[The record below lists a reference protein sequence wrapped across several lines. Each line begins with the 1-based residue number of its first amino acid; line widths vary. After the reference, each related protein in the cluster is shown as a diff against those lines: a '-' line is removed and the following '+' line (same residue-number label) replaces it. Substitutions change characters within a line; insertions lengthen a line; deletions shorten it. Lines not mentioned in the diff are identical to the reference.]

1 MSSCQARR
9 SRNIGG
15 ARRTLVLVADLAQLA
30 RDHSD
35 ATAEQV
41 AHLRALVA
49 DWGLIA
55 DLSFSD
61 LVLWLPTWN
70 GGGYV
75 AAAHRRP
82 DTGRTLFSE
91 DVIGDFVPKGRRP
104 HMDRALVTALPTSA
118 PLPAGAGDVQVY
130 PLHSDGRV
138 IALVAR
144 YRAAGGDRVPGR
156 LELAYQEA
164 ADELSAMMITGD
176 FPIPE
181 RDSTHQLRVGGGF
194 IRLDPSGQVVFA
206 TPNATSAFRRLGVAV
221 DIEGTS
227 LGRLAARIHDR
238 ADGSDPQV
246 ARVASGRVA
255 GQVEIVHAGT
265 TVMLE
270 SVPLRRGGSSTGAV
284 ILVRDVSEL
293 RSRERALVTTEA
305 SLRELHHR
313 VKNNLQMVAAL
324 LRLQSRRVNSA
335 EARTAL
341 AEAGQRIG
349 AIAVVH
355 EILSAAPQDEVD
367 LDLVVD
373 RVIDLARD
381 LAPSAQVR
389 KDGLLGGMDSDVA
402 GPVAM
407 CLAELVGNALEHGGE
422 DVAVTLFCRRSP
434 SALSIRVVDNGPGIP
449 ADMDPATEGGLGLQ
463 IVRTLVAENGGQVT
477 WERPSDGGSVVEIA
491 FPLGVNGNVL

>member
-1 MSSCQARR
+1 M
-9 SRNIGG
+9 
-15 ARRTLVLVADLAQLA
+15 ADLVQLA

-41 AHLRALVA
+41 AQLRALVA
-49 DWGLIA
+49 DWGIIA

-91 DVIGDFVPKGRRP
+91 DVIGHFVPKGRRP
-104 HMDRALVTALPTSA
+104 HMDKALVSAQPTTA
-118 PLPAGAGDVQVY
+118 PLPAGAGDVQVF
-130 PLHSDGRV
+130 PLRSDGRV
-138 IALVAR
+138 MALVAR
-144 YRAAGGDRVPGR
+144 YHAASGDRTQGR
-156 LELAYQEA
+156 LEAAYQEA
-164 ADELSAMMITGD
+164 ADDLSVMMMAGD
-176 FPIPE
+176 FPLAG

-194 IRLDPSGQVVFA
+194 MRLDAAGHVVFA

-221 DIEGTS
+221 DLEGSS

-238 ADGSDPQV
+238 ADGSDPHV
-246 ARVASGRVA
+246 ARVASGQVA
-255 GQVEIVHAGT
+255 GQVEIDHAGT
-265 TVMLE
+265 TVMLQ
-270 SVPLRRGGSSTGAV
+270 SIPLSRSGTAIGAV

-293 RSRERALVTTEA
+293 RSRERALITSEA

-367 LDLVVD
+367 LDLVAD
-373 RVIDLARD
+373 RVLALAAE
-381 LAPSAQVR
+381 LAPSARVR
-389 KDGLLGGMDSDVA
+389 KEGWLGKMPSDVA
-402 GPVAM
+402 SPVAM
-407 CLAELVGNALEHGGE
+407 CLAELVGNAVEHGGE
-422 DVAVTLFCRRSP
+422 DVVVTLLCRRSTTE
-434 SALSIRVVDNGPGIP
+434 LLIRVEDNGPGIP
-449 ADMDPATEGGLGLQ
+449 PDVDLATEGGLGLQ
-463 IVRTLVAENGGQVT
+463 IVHTLVAENGGQVS
-477 WERPSDGGSVVEIA
+477 WDRRGGAGTGVEIS
-491 FPLGVNGNVL
+491 FPLIVNGNGL